1 MDLRCRIIGFIV
13 WMHLSAVLLQ
23 GATVL
28 RVADD
33 TGQVVPS
40 KVFIEESQ
48 GNRVKLGETD
58 AHGLFIL
65 GQEYLTS
72 LKAVIVPVGAE
83 HLPNELHCSKLRP
96 DSTNTVL
103 LTRTEFMENLLA
115 NAALLHER
123 ERYED
128 AALVY
133 NEIYQRARVP
143 RPGIAK
149 AAQAEVYKDF
159 ALYLGVEGE
168 LLTNDM
174 AQGRFVM
181 TENFEGAVRAYQ
193 KERGIEQTGVI
204 DFKTLLQAS
213 KHRVFEY
220 LTRRWTAEEL
230 ADENFGAWRLVIS
243 FDVTRHDQR
252 IQADLGD
259 GTVVV
264 AEHVPPVG
272 WDIGVYALPLRDNSQ
287 NLLSGDEDWRGP
299 QPWQSFAMS
308 KTKKIFPD
316 TRIIEYGHGGR
327 KLKITLI
334 DCKTVKEGDSVRFAR
349 GRIDVHAQP

>member
-1 MDLRCRIIGFIV
+1 MHIRCRIISSIV
-13 WMHLSAVLLQ
+13 WLNLSAVLVH

-33 TGQVVPS
+33 MGQAVPS
-40 KVFIEESQ
+40 QIFIEETQ
-48 GNRVKLGETD
+48 GHRVKLGETD
-58 AHGLFIL
+58 GQGLFIVAPA
-65 GQEYLTS
+65 YPAS
-72 LKAVIVPVGAE
+72 SKAVIAPVGAE
-83 HLPNELHCSKLRP
+83 HLLNELHGSKLRP

-143 RPGIAK
+143 RPGIAQ
-149 AAQAEVYKDF
+149 AAQAEVYKNF
-159 ALYLGVEGE
+159 ALYMGVEGE
-168 LLTNDM
+168 LLTNDTS
-174 AQGRFVM
+174 QGRFVM
-181 TENFEGAVRAYQ
+181 TENFEDAVRAYQ
-193 KERGIEQTGVI
+193 KERGIDQTGVI

-213 KHRVFEY
+213 KHRVFDY

-230 ADENFGAWRLVIS
+230 EDENFGTWRLVIS
-243 FDVTRHDQR
+243 FDVTRLDQR
-252 IQADLGD
+252 IQADLGN

-272 WDIGVYALPLRDNSQ
+272 WDIGVYALPLSDDSQ
-287 NLLSGDEDWRGP
+287 NLLSGDDDWRGP

-308 KTKKIFPD
+308 KTKKLFPD

-327 KLKITLI
+327 KLKIMLI